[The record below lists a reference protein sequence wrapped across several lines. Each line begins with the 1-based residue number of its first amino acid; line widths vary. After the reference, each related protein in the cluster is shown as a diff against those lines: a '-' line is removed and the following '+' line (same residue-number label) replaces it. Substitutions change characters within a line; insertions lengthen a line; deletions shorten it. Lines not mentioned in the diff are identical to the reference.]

1 MRIHAAIS
9 GPVLALAIAV
19 GFGAAMATADAS
31 AMSKKEK
38 RTVIGAVVGGLGGSL
53 LSGGDPWATVGGAL
67 AGGTVGNVTTKDRDR
82 DHRWD
87 HDRRNGRD
95 NRSNWQR
102 EQDRRRWE
110 REQYRRYRG
119 R

>member
-1 MRIHAAIS
+1 MKVHAAIS

-19 GFGAAMATADAS
+19 GFGAALAPADAS

-82 DHRWD
+82 DRRWD

-110 REQYRRYRG
+110 REQDRRYRG